1 MESQRQLKVAKL
13 IQRDLSDI
21 FQKDMKEVIGNA
33 FVTITH
39 CKVSPDF
46 SVATVYLSFL
56 LVKDPK
62 ALLAE
67 IEENYKKIRMAL
79 ASKVRHQM
87 RVVPELRFFIDNS
100 AEEATRIAKLI
111 EALDIPKGPNTDDS
125 EENADNSAE

>member
-13 IQRDLSDI
+13 IQKDLSDI

-39 CKVSPDF
+39 TKVSPDF
-46 SVATVYLSFL
+46 SVATIYLSFIL
-56 LVKDPK
+56 TNDP
-62 ALLAE
+62 AGLLAQ

-79 ASKVRHQM
+79 ANKVRHQM

-111 EALDIPKGPNTDDS
+111 DALQIPKLNNDDEDEGAKVVKMS
-125 EENADNSAE
+125 

>member
-13 IQRDLSDI
+13 IQKDLSDI
-21 FQKDMKEVIGNA
+21 FQKDMKEVFGNA

-39 CKVSPDF
+39 AKVSPDF
-46 SVATVYLSFL
+46 SVATIYLSFIL
-56 LVKDPK
+56 TNDP
-62 ALLAE
+62 AWLLAQ

-79 ASKVRHQM
+79 ANKVRHQM

-111 EALDIPKGPNTDDS
+111 DALHIPKLNNDDEDEGAKVVKMS
-125 EENADNSAE
+125 